1 MMSPSSGSQH
11 DDRDALQRGRAS
23 GSPPPCGRVGSGRAD
38 GVTALAVTMHESHI
52 AWASFEMT
60 L

>member
-1 MMSPSSGSQH
+1 MLC
-11 DDRDALQRGRAS
+11 ATVAQRLAVAVREGRLGRAE
-23 GSPPPCGRVGSGRAD
+23 

-52 AWASFEMT
+52 AWASFEMA